1 MQFIWKYIDDLV
13 GKGLEWYII
22 LELLFYTSATL
33 VPMALP
39 LSILLSSIMTFGNL
53 AEKYELAAL
62 KASGVSLQRVMR
74 PLIWVSVILCFVAFL
89 FSNYLLPIANLKMGS
104 LLYDVRQQKP
114 ALDIKEGIFYSQID
128 GYTIRIAKKSKD
140 SKDLT
145 GVMIYDHTEKVGAN
159 KLIIA
164 KKGRMEMS
172 KDERYLL
179 VNLKDGNSYEEVK
192 PGSVSQT
199 GSNKFPFMRTQ
210 FSEQLIRFDLMA
222 FKMSRT
228 DEDMFKDN
236 FQMLNLKQ
244 LDEGIDTMHKEIKL
258 HKIRIKDQIIR
269 NIQASPSS
277 LDSSIVKVFK
287 DTIKFKYNNF
297 ISNFK
302 KEEQLK
308 IYETASNIARSNSS
322 YLVSSQTELELYADS
337 VNRYRIEWNKKFT
350 LSFACIILF
359 FVGAPLGAIIKKGG
373 LGMPVVVSVCFF
385 LVFHVLSIMGEKFA
399 KEGVVPAYQGIWL
412 ASAVL
417 LPIGVFLTYKA
428 TADSTLFDME
438 NYISFFKRILKKK
451 KK

>member
-1 MQFIWKYIDDLV
+1 MQFLWKYIDDLV

-74 PLIWVSVILCFVAFL
+74 PLIWVSVLLSLVAFL

-145 GVMIYDHTEKVGAN
+145 DVMIYDHTEKVGAN

-192 PGSVSQT
+192 PGSVSQE

-236 FQMLNLKQ
+236 YQMLNLTQ
-244 LDEGIDTMHKEIKL
+244 LRQGIDTIYKEIDI
-258 HKIRIKDQIIR
+258 HKIRIKEQVAR
-269 NIQASPSS
+269 NIEASPSV
-277 LDSSIVKVFK
+277 LDSSFAKVYK
-287 DTIKFKYNNF
+287 DTIKFKFANF

-302 KEEQLK
+302 KDEQLK
-308 IYETASNIARSNSS
+308 IYEVASNIARSNSA
-322 YLVSSQTELELYADS
+322 YIVSSQTELELYADS
-337 VNRYRIEWNKKFT
+337 INRYRIEWNKKFT

-359 FVGAPLGAIIKKGG
+359 FIGAPLGAIIKKGG
-373 LGMPVVVSVCFF
+373 LGMPVVVSVGFF
-385 LVFHVLSIMGEKFA
+385 LVFHVLSITGEKFA
-399 KEGVVPAYQGIWL
+399 KEGVIPAYQGIWL

-417 LPIGVFLTYKA
+417 LPIGIFLTYKA

-438 NYISFFKRILKKK
+438 NYISFFKRIFKKK

>member
-1 MQFIWKYIDDLV
+1 M
-13 GKGLEWYII
+13 
-22 LELLFYTSATL
+22 ELLFYTSATL

-74 PLIWVSVILCFVAFL
+74 PLIWVSVLLSLVAFL

-145 GVMIYDHTEKVGAN
+145 DVMIYDHTEKVGAN

-164 KKGRMEMS
+164 KKGRMELS

-192 PGSVSQT
+192 PGSVSQE

-236 FQMLNLKQ
+236 YQMLNLTQLKQ
-244 LDEGIDTMHKEIKL
+244 GIDTIYKEIDI
-258 HKIRIKDQIIR
+258 HKIRIIEQVAR
-269 NIQASPSS
+269 NIEASPSV
-277 LDSSIVKVFK
+277 LDSSFAKVYK
-287 DTIKFKYNNF
+287 DTIKFKFTNF

-302 KEEQLK
+302 KDEQLK
-308 IYETASNIARSNSS
+308 IYETASNIARSNSA
-322 YLVSSQTELELYADS
+322 YIVSSQTELELYADS
-337 VNRYRIEWNKKFT
+337 INRYRIEWNKKFT

-359 FVGAPLGAIIKKGG
+359 FIGAPLGAIIKKGG
-373 LGMPVVVSVCFF
+373 LGMPVVVSVGFF
-385 LVFHVLSIMGEKFA
+385 LVFHVLSITGEKFA
-399 KEGVVPAYQGIWL
+399 KEGVIPAYQGIWL

-417 LPIGVFLTYKA
+417 LPIGIFLTYKA

-438 NYISFFKRILKKK
+438 NYISFFKRIFKKK